1 LSGSEDIER
10 TLRVLDLPEEAG
22 DDDIYAVFESKRI
35 DGGPVES
42 ISRLADTSILVTF
55 EDKAGKS

>member
-1 LSGSEDIER
+1 
-10 TLRVLDLPEEAG
+10 VLDLPEEAG

-42 ISRLADTSILVTF
+42 ISRLTDTSVLVTF
-55 EDKAGKS
+55 EDKAGKL